1 MKNSFSK
8 RSQYSGVDFFS
19 SFTLIFLGFWVV
31 FTIVPILHL
40 IGLSLRSALAV
51 GDNILYIIP
60 RQFTLKNYVD
70 AFPFFSSITVSLP
83 RAFINSAI
91 YTFSGI
97 VGSIIIA
104 VLASFAFATMKFRG
118 KKFIFSLLLLCLVM
132 PTSAMLLP
140 EYITVGT
147 LGLKNTMWGLIL
159 PYIAFSMSLPI
170 LVMTS
175 FFKQIPQELY
185 DAAQMDGCT
194 PFKFLYLIGLPM
206 ARPALATCIIWTFI
220 NLWNEFPLALVLL
233 VKKDMYNLPVAL
245 LSMNT
250 AHGVNPWDL
259 ISAVMIMASI
269 PIIITFILF
278 QNYFIEGLTEGALKG

>member
-31 FTIVPILHL
+31 ITIVPILHL

-97 VGSIIIA
+97 VGSIVIA

-118 KKFIFSLLLLCLVM
+118 KKFIFTLLLLCLVM
-132 PTSAMLLP
+132 PTSAILLP

-185 DAAQMDGCT
+185 DAAQLDGCT

-245 LSMNT
+245 LSMNS
-250 AHGVNPWDL
+250 ANGINPWDL